1 MQLLLYNSDYK
12 LNTLKKIEYGLNS
25 NVKDGYWMQC
35 SIGLTHSVAHLIT
48 QLGHFIKLAL

>member
-25 NVKDGYWMQC
+25 NVKDGYWMQFV
-35 SIGLTHSVAHLIT
+35 T
-48 QLGHFIKLAL
+48 LGSHIQ